1 MKSKAT
7 ARYLGALSI
16 SILSVQT
23 FASSGHEHWGYG
35 GHSGPEHWGELKQ
48 AFSVCKTGTRQ
59 SPIDI
64 NVKQLLPAK
73 LGDIRFDYQPASPE
87 LINNGHTIQVNYA
100 DGSVIAV
107 GGRKFGLAQFHFH
120 TPSENTVN
128 GKAYDMEM
136 HLVHK
141 NAQGE
146 LAVVGVF
153 FKQGKHDEALE
164 TVWRHMPENA
174 NEKKTLADIRLSAAD
189 LLPQNRSYTHFN
201 GSMTTPPCSEGVNW
215 FVLSE
220 PLEASAVQIQR
231 FSKIIGN
238 NARPVQKLNNRFVL
252 GKNNK

>member
-64 NVKQLLPAK
+64 SVKQLLPAK

-107 GGRKFGLAQFHFH
+107 GGRQFGRRSFISTPPAK
-120 TPSENTVN
+120 TPSTV
-128 GKAYDMEM
+128 K
-136 HLVHK
+136 L
-141 NAQGE
+141 
-146 LAVVGVF
+146 
-153 FKQGKHDEALE
+153 
-164 TVWRHMPENA
+164 
-174 NEKKTLADIRLSAAD
+174 
-189 LLPQNRSYTHFN
+189 
-201 GSMTTPPCSEGVNW
+201 MTWKC
-215 FVLSE
+215 
-220 PLEASAVQIQR
+220 I
-231 FSKIIGN
+231 
-238 NARPVQKLNNRFVL
+238 
-252 GKNNK
+252 

>member
-1 MKSKAT
+1 M
-7 ARYLGALSI
+7 
-16 SILSVQT
+16 
-23 FASSGHEHWGYG
+23 
-35 GHSGPEHWGELKQ
+35 
-48 AFSVCKTGTRQ
+48 
-59 SPIDI
+59 
-64 NVKQLLPAK
+64 
-73 LGDIRFDYQPASPE
+73 
-87 LINNGHTIQVNYA
+87 
-100 DGSVIAV
+100 
-107 GGRKFGLAQFHFH
+107 
-120 TPSENTVN
+120 
-128 GKAYDMEM
+128 
-136 HLVHK
+136 HK